1 MVTDAQVRRLRRKRM
16 EGKTQ
21 AAAAA
26 AAGMSVRTARAW
38 ERGGLP
44 SESKTPRSW
53 RTRSDPFDGV
63 WGSEIE
69 PLLLRD
75 SEGVLESTFL
85 FEQLAERYP
94 GRFGAGQVRTL
105 QRRVRE
111 WRALQGPAR
120 EVFFPQVH
128 PPGREAQLDFT
139 HAGELGV
146 TIGGEPL
153 AHLLFELVLCASG
166 WSTNA

>member
-1 MVTDAQVRRLRRKRM
+1 MGAGRVALGVEDAALVADAVRP
-16 EGKTQ
+16 
-21 AAAAA
+21 
-26 AAGMSVRTARAW
+26 VRWRVG
-38 ERGGLP
+38 ER
-44 SESKTPRSW
+44 
-53 RTRSDPFDGV
+53 V
-63 WGSEIE
+63 E

-166 WSTNA
+166 